1 VTQVTDLGRNR
12 RADSG
17 LKNRRP
23 PMNQLSMT
31 GEYPAV
37 DRDRA
42 GPPEAT
48 RSPSGEMIRK
58 AWEDRIPLTGP
69 AVWEAIGMSLAGIG
83 IAGIILVIIISIVT

>member
-1 VTQVTDLGRNR
+1 
-12 RADSG
+12 
-17 LKNRRP
+17 
-23 PMNQLSMT
+23 MNQLSMT